1 MNASKNLKS
10 TLAAAAVAL
19 SLVAPAAQAEST
31 IRDTGIGAVI
41 AAQGNAALQEI
52 RTELLIAHV
61 LATRP
66 PVPVRPRPA
75 ARTAVAQPRPKS
87 TKVGA

>member
-1 MNASKNLKS
+1 MNAPKLKS
-10 TLAAAAVAL
+10 TLAAAAVL
-19 SLVAPAAQAEST
+19 WSVLPPAHAEGRP
-31 IRDTGIGAVI
+31 RDSGLGAAI

-66 PVPVRPRPA
+66 PLPVRPSPA
-75 ARTAVAQPRPKS
+75 ARAAVAQPRPKS

>member
-1 MNASKNLKS
+1 MTASKLKS
-10 TLAAAAVAL
+10 TLAAAAVLLAVL
-19 SLVAPAAQAEST
+19 PPAAHAEGRP
-31 IRDTGIGAVI
+31 RDSDFGAAI

-66 PVPVRPRPA
+66 PLPLRPRPA
-75 ARTAVAQPRPKS
+75 ARAAVAQPRPKS

>member
-1 MNASKNLKS
+1 MNASSLKS
-10 TLAAAAVAL
+10 TLAAAAVLLTAL
-19 SLVAPAAQAEST
+19 APAASAEGRP
-31 IRDTGIGAVI
+31 RDTGIGGVI

-66 PVPVRPRPA
+66 PLPVRMRPA
-75 ARTAVAQPRPKS
+75 ARAAVAQPQPKS